1 MTRPLPHPTP
11 IELRCAPE
19 AGALSLLDH
28 ALHSAAFAL
37 LARNPEVFDE
47 CAPSHL
53 LDRRALAAEAVLR
66 DAKALQ
72 GALRRYLD
80 VTIGHGR
87 EQVEPYGDDEMF

>member
-11 IELRCAPE
+11 IGLTYAPE

-37 LARNPEVFDE
+37 LAANPEVRDE
-47 CAPSHL
+47 CAQSHR

-80 VTIGHGR
+80 VTIGHAR
-87 EQVEPYGDDEMF
+87 EQIEFYADDDIF